1 MKSFLIFCTEDDLL
15 AVGITVT
22 TTKVSSS
29 SMTTHR
35 VGDRAVDVVF

>member
-1 MKSFLIFCTEDDLL
+1 MKFLIICTGDDLL

-22 TTKVSSS
+22 TTEVSSS

-35 VGDRAVDVVF
+35 VGDRTVDVVI